1 MTLTYDWSAVPPPV
15 REIIQF
21 PPFDQ
26 DYLERSLQHLTDLVA
41 DAR

>member
-1 MTLTYDWSAVPPPV
+1 MAMFHENHPDKDYEMANRVEYFHP
-15 REIIQF
+15 
-21 PPFDQ
+21 Q